1 MIYGI
6 CLFLTSLSMIIF
18 SCIHV
23 TANGIVLLFMAAYVF
38 HCVYVPHLL
47 YSFIDGHLDCF
58 HVLAIVNSI
67 AMNTGGCMY
76 PLNYSFV
83 WLDTHEW
90 ECWINIVILFFV
102 F

>member
-90 ECWINIVILFFV
+90 ECWII
-102 F
+102 